1 MGHKSICLEC
11 KKSFSQGTDFR
22 NIHESNCPN
31 CSEPLTLIPQRFRPP
46 KITDSKKWETVKF
59 LIQNGFKYQ
68 HIYENSEELKNGKKS
83 LSNLV
88 AYPENLREAKE
99 FVEKYKQQAITKE

>member
-1 MGHKSICLEC
+1 MGHKSVCFEC
-11 KKSFSQGTDFR
+11 KKSFSQGTDFQ

-31 CSEPLTLIPQRFRPP
+31 CGEPVTMLSHRFRPP
-46 KITDSKKWETVKF
+46 KITETKKWETVKF

-68 HIYENSEELKNGKKS
+68 HIYKDINEPKNGEKS

-88 AYPENLREAKE
+88 PYPENLREAKD